1 MVNKNNKILIY
12 EIAKMQKLMT
22 GTLILEQFIDLIDDV
37 LKNAGKLAG
46 KLPDNFERLVLKLE
60 KAATEEETIKI
71 LADMVK
77 YSDEMASIIV
87 PKVMSTISD
96 IERKYINDFKS
107 LLKEAVE
114 NGVDIERLKGSAD
127 DWVNKN
133 VKTQFEGVKDIIKKE
148 LTDYVDDVAKKVDK
162 PKPPTP
168 PTPKPNPKSMT
179 DIGGQSFENITPLSP
194 DELKKLEKMYR
205 QKGFGQ
211 SYFRAMRIFWKSV
224 EDMMT
229 KQTELMDETLSLIKS
244 YATPGNSF
252 QKSDILRRIGDNVIT
267 LTQRDKEN
275 YKLINQWIIDNVPET
290 KQIFGQP
297 FVPGPKEQI
306 KGVDGYMS
314 AARIFDGKALDEWKK
329 TYKGLKE
336 RRTQILSQLNSIL
349 NPASWS
355 KGVMKSKFGTETTT
369 SYWLQVAEKWKEI
382 IKGPKF
388 AELRRYILT
397 GQSQSWKGI
406 EDFRKEFGFLPAIGN
421 VTKEYLWNYVALS
434 GLLASIDFMTDYLG
448 AVSQTKELPDRKIM
462 GFSSKEWLKNQ
473 AESWDQHINPEKV
486 NNTTKVEKS
495 VRGGLELVG
504 DFLKY
509 FADEAVELN
518 VVIPGVIDDILFM
531 YNVSRNDKA
540 TEEETKNALTK
551 GEVAFNKIKSAM
563 ADIVN
568 KSKNIVKSGI
578 DSFENTPIGF
588 KAFIIKDWIDEKTKK
603 SQLTGTEEFGKEDVL
618 DNVKGDYYTVY
629 DGNKTYYYI
638 YNKTTSTFEEKK

>member
-37 LKNAGKLAG
+37 LKYAGKLAG
-46 KLPDNFERLVLKLE
+46 KLPDNFEQLVLKLG

-71 LADMVK
+71 LADMAK

-96 IERKYINDFKS
+96 VERKYINDFK
-107 LLKEAVE
+107 LVLKDAVE
-114 NGVDIERLKGSAD
+114 NGMDIERLKTSAD

-133 VKTQFEGVKDIIKKE
+133 VKTQFDGVQDIIKKE
-148 LTDYVDDVAKKVDK
+148 LTDYVDDVAKKVDTQK
-162 PKPPTP
+162 P
-168 PTPKPNPKSMT
+168 PTPKPNPKSKSMT

-349 NPASWS
+349 NPASWAP
-355 KGVMKSKFGTETTT
+355 GVMKSKFGTETTT
-369 SYWLQVAEKWKEI
+369 SYWLQVAEKWKQI
-382 IKGPKF
+382 IYGPKF

-406 EDFRKEFGFLPAIGN
+406 EDFRKEFGFLPAIKT
-421 VTKEYLWNYVALS
+421 VVKEYLWNYVALS
-434 GLLASIDFMTDYLG
+434 GILASIDFMTDYLG
-448 AVSQTKELPDRKIM
+448 AKSQTKELPDVTIM

-495 VRGGLELVG
+495 VQGGLELVG

-509 FADEAVELN
+509 LLDEAVELD

-531 YNVSRNDKA
+531 YYVSRNDEA
-540 TEEETKNALTK
+540 TEEERKNALTK
-551 GEVAFNKIKSAM
+551 GEVAFKKIKSAM
-563 ADIVN
+563 ANIET

-578 DSFENTPIGF
+578 DKIKSGIDKRENTPLGF
-588 KAFIIKDWIDEKTKK
+588 KAFIIDNWIDDKTKK
-603 SQLTGTEEFGKEDVL
+603 SQLTGTEKFGKEG
-618 DNVKGDYYTVY
+618 DNYTVTS
-629 DGNKTYYYI
+629 GNVIYSYI
-638 YNKTTSTFEEKK
+638 YNGTTFEQKK

>member
-168 PTPKPNPKSMT
+168 NPKPKPNNIT
-179 DIGGQSFENITPLSP
+179 DIVGQSFENIRPLSP

-205 QKGFGQ
+205 QGGLGKSF
-211 SYFRAMRIFWKSV
+211 FRAMRIFWKSV
-224 EDMMT
+224 QDMMT

-244 YATPGNSF
+244 YNTLTNPA
-252 QKSDILRRIGDNVIT
+252 QKSDIAKRIGVNVET
-267 LTQRDKEN
+267 LTQKDKVN
-275 YKLINQWIIDNVPET
+275 YEIINEWIDTNVLDY
-290 KQIFGQP
+290 KAKI
-297 FVPGPKEQI
+297 KI
-306 KGVDGYMS
+306 KGFDGYMN

-336 RRTQILSQLNSIL
+336 RRTQILSQLNSML
-349 NPASWS
+349 NPASWTP
-355 KGVMKSKFGTETTT
+355 GVMKSKFGTQTAT
-369 SYWLQVAEKWKEI
+369 SYWLQVGEKWKQFI
-382 IKGPKF
+382 IGPKF

-421 VTKEYLWNYVALS
+421 VAKEYLWNYVALS

-448 AVSQTKELPDRKIM
+448 AESQTKELPDVKIM

-518 VVIPGVIDDILFM
+518 VVIPGVIDDILLM
-531 YNVSRNDKA
+531 YDVSRNDKA
-540 TEEETKNALTK
+540 TEEERKNALTK

-578 DSFENTPIGF
+578 NKLENTPLGF
-588 KAFIIKDWIDEKTKK
+588 KTFIIKDWIDEKTKK
-603 SQLTGTEEFGKEDVL
+603 SQLTGTEKFDKD
-618 DNVKGDYYTVY
+618 GDYYTVN